1 MLTIATKYTEYDPG
15 CVCFCV
21 RLAESLNGICG
32 MIRVQLICVKL
43 HLEFL
48 KPFPENFDG
57 PPRAYPRWKDV
68 MLQLTQLVTRE
79 RNDELFS
86 VEAMVAMRTH
96 VSC

>member
-21 RLAESLNGICG
+21 RLAENLNGICG

-48 KPFPENFDG
+48 EPFPENFDG
-57 PPRAYPRWKDV
+57 PLRAYPRWKEV
-68 MLQLTQLVTRE
+68 MLQFTRQ
-79 RNDELFS
+79 RNDESFS
-86 VEAMVAMRTH
+86 KEAMAAMREH